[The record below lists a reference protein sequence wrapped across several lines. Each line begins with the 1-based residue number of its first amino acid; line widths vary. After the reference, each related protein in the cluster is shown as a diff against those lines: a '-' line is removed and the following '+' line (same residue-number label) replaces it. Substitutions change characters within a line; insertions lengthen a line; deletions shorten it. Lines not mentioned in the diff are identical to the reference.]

1 MMSDLAFSSAIG
13 QADLVLRK
21 EISPVELVTLYLERI
36 ARLDPQMNSYVTVVP
51 ELALER
57 ARTAE
62 KVVMAGD
69 DLPPFHGVPV
79 SIKDLHDTAGIR
91 TTYGCATYA
100 DYVPMQDTTAVRRLR
115 EAGFIVLGKTNAPE
129 LGTVPVTE
137 SALHGVCRNPW
148 DTNRTPGGSSGGA
161 AAALA
166 AGLCPISHGSDG
178 GGSIRIPASCC
189 GVFGLK
195 PARGRVSSGPDRGD
209 SLAGLATDGPIA
221 RTVED
226 AAAMLDVM
234 AGYELGD
241 PYWAPP
247 PARPFRDE
255 VGAPVDVLRVAFTTT
270 PPTYAPV
277 DAECVAAV
285 EETAKLLESLGHKVE
300 EAEPDW
306 FDPELISH
314 FFNVW
319 QLVPVYNEISDYTQ
333 LEDLNRSFGE
343 LSEQTSVATFV
354 RSMIALQRLSRRI
367 VSMWKDFDLLL
378 TPTLALEP
386 VPVGWI
392 TQDPDPGMQFARCG
406 FFTPFTPQ
414 ANLTGQPAVSLPLYW
429 TEGGLPIGVQ
439 LIGGPADEALLLR
452 VSAQLEEARPWRS
465 RRPGLVQSETA

>member
-1 MMSDLAFSSAIG
+1 MSDLPFSSATE
-13 QADLVLRK
+13 QADLVRRK

-36 ARLDPQMNSYVTVVP
+36 TRLDPQLNSYVTVVP
-51 ELALER
+51 ELALEGAR
-57 ARTAE
+57 AAE
-62 KVVMAGD
+62 NAVMARD
-69 DLPPFHGVPV
+69 DLPAFHGVPI

-91 TTYGCATYA
+91 TTYGCTAYA
-100 DYVPMQDTTAVRRLR
+100 DHVPETDTFAVRRLR
-115 EAGFIVLGKTNAPE
+115 DAGFIVLGKTNAPE

-137 SALHGVCRNPW
+137 STLHGPCRNPW
-148 DTNRTPGGSSGGA
+148 DPDRTPGGSSGGA

-166 AGLCPISHGSDG
+166 AGLCPISHASDG

-226 AAAMLDVM
+226 AAAMLDVI

-270 PPTYAPV
+270 PPTHGPV
-277 DAECVAAV
+277 DDECVAAV
-285 EETAKLLESLGHKVE
+285 EDAARLLESLGHKVE
-300 EAEPDW
+300 RADPDW
-306 FDPELISH
+306 FDPELVSH

-319 QLVPVYNEISDYTQ
+319 QLVPAYNEISDYTQ
-333 LEDLNRSFGE
+333 LENLNRSFGE

-354 RSMIALQRLSRRI
+354 RSMIALQRVSRRI
-367 VSMWKDFDLLL
+367 VSMWKDYDLLL
-378 TPTLALEP
+378 TPTVALEP
-386 VPVGWI
+386 VPIGWI
-392 TQDPDPGMQFARCG
+392 SEDPDPGMQFARTG
-406 FFTPFTPQ
+406 FFTPFTPE

-429 TEGGLPIGVQ
+429 SAGGLPIGVQ
-439 LIGGPADEALLLR
+439 LIGGPADEAMLLR
-452 VSAQLEEARPWRS
+452 VSAQLEEARPWRW
-465 RRPGLVQSETA
+465 RRPKLAESS